1 MDKRE
6 QLQKDFSNKN
16 AEYLKKNKRGY
27 NNIAMRMGKTS
38 VALLS
43 IKNLKCKK
51 ILVLYPDLKIKD
63 SWLKD
68 IGRLKMSLDMFT
80 FSHYMSVKKQDLIT
94 FDMVILDEFP
104 EMSLAQ
110 LENTK
115 KLINTL
121 NCYVLGLSGTVSEE
135 SRLLALNELNMK
147 EIVKY
152 SAEEAIKDG
161 IISNYQVTVH
171 SVPLDNTKKYLKNS
185 KGESISEYTKYINFN
200 YIIESNKRRGINNKF
215 FYIQRNNLVK
225 NSISKNKAI
234 LDLIK
239 TLDGRVLTF
248 VGSIKAA
255 EKLKIPVFHSKTKDL
270 QEFEDFKSGKTKQLA
285 VIGIGGSGVTYLQL
299 SHLIIANITWN
310 EEDISQ
316 KIFRCMLLDYD
327 DKVADIHILISSEET
342 DLKKCKQ
349 ALSMLDQN
357 KIKYL

>member
-1 MDKRE
+1 MEVRNK
-6 QLQKDFSNKN
+6 LQKEF
-16 AEYLKKNKRGY
+16 AEKSAKFLKKEKRGY
-27 NNIAMRMGKTS
+27 LDVAMRFGKVTTS
-38 VALLS
+38 LLS
-43 IKNLKCKK
+43 IKELKCKK
-51 ILVLYPDLKIKD
+51 VLVLYPDLKIKD

-68 IGRLKMSLDMFT
+68 IARLKMSLDMFT
-80 FSHYMSVKKQDLIT
+80 FSHYMSIKKCIDNYDIC
-94 FDMVILDEFP
+94 IIDEFP
-104 EMSLAQ
+104 EMSPAQ
-110 LENTK
+110 LNNVTELVNR
-115 KLINTL
+115 LD
-121 NCYVLGLSGTVSEE
+121 CYILGLSGTVSEE